1 MKEADIVKLHKKL
14 LKRLPEGRYMHT
26 LGVEF
31 TAASL
36 SMKYGCDVGKA
47 RLAGL
52 LHDCAKGI
60 DSSEYIDLCDKY
72 NIPVNEAERS
82 NPGLLHAKLG
92 GFFAMRKYHVTDMDV
107 IDAIIC
113 HTTGKPD
120 MTLLEKILYVSDYI
134 EPGRSDLPKLKELRV
149 LAFENIDAALLM
161 LLELTMDHLKSK
173 GYVVD
178 PMTEKTYLY
187 YLEKEKNKL

>member
-1 MKEADIVKLHKKL
+1 MKETDIVKLHKKL
-14 LKRLPEGRYMHT
+14 LKRLPEDRYMHT

-36 SMKYGCDVGKA
+36 AMKYGYDVGKA

-60 DSSEYIDLCDKY
+60 ESSEYTALCEKY
-72 NIPVNEAERS
+72 NISVNEAERA

-92 GFFAMRKYHVTDMDV
+92 GFFAMRKYHVTDMDI

-120 MTLLEKILYVSDYI
+120 MTMLEKILYVADYI
-134 EPGRSDLPKLKELRV
+134 EPGRSELPKLTELRA
-149 LAFENIDAALLM
+149 LAFEDLDAALLE
-161 LLELTMDHLKSK
+161 LLSLTMDHLKTK

-178 PMTEKTYLY
+178 PMTEKTYQY
-187 YLEKEKNKL
+187 YLKKENNK

>member
-1 MKEADIVKLHKKL
+1 MKETDIVKLHKKL
-14 LKRLPEGRYMHT
+14 LKRLPEDRYMHT

-36 SMKYGCDVGKA
+36 AMKFGYDVGKA

-60 DSSEYIDLCDKY
+60 ESSEYTALCEKY
-72 NIPVNEAERS
+72 NISVNEAERA

-92 GFFAMRKYHVTDMDV
+92 GFFAMRKYHVTDMDI

-120 MTLLEKILYVSDYI
+120 MTMLEKILYVADYI
-134 EPGRSDLPKLKELRV
+134 EPGRSELPKLTELRA
-149 LAFENIDAALLM
+149 LAFEDLDAALLE
-161 LLELTMDHLKSK
+161 LLSLTMDHLKTK

-178 PMTEKTYLY
+178 PMTEKTYQY
-187 YLEKEKNKL
+187 YLKKENYK

>member
-14 LKRLPEGRYMHT
+14 LKRLPVDRYMHT

-36 SMKYGCDVGKA
+36 AMKHGCDVGKA

-60 DSSEYIDLCDKY
+60 ESSEYISLCDKY
-72 NIPVNEAERS
+72 NRSINDAERS

-92 GFFAMRKYHVTDMDV
+92 GFFAMRKYHVTDMDIV
-107 IDAIIC
+107 DAIIC

-120 MTLLEKILYVSDYI
+120 MTLLEKILYVADYI
-134 EPGRSDLPKLKELRV
+134 EPGRSDLPKLTELRKK
-149 LAFENIDAALLM
+149 AFEDIDAALFE
-161 LLELTMDHLKSK
+161 LLELTMAHIKSK
-173 GYVVD
+173 GYVID